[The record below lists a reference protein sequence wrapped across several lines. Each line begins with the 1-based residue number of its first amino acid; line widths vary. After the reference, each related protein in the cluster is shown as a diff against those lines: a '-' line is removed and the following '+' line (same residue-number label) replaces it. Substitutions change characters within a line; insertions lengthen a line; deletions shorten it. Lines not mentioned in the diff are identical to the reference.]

1 MKWKVK
7 VGPEGIEKALDD
19 ELKKIVGVGHFEF
32 RRARA
37 QSAYMPMRMFHAF
50 VDLVDRSG
58 VVEKLHEW
66 DALERKSNVGRK
78 PVITFRAA
86 LVIELMTAFWN
97 KGIQY
102 QEVADTIT
110 HRLTRMQYG
119 ALGIT
124 PERVSEKRW
133 YHRHWRAKSR
143 ILHLPTTLTVE
154 GADRIAVTFEASPND
169 PCTANMAPTT
179 HEFELPSE
187 ITVSPI
193 VVEVSYEDWSETE
206 SLTLD

>member
-66 DALERKSNVGRK
+66 DALERKSNV
-78 PVITFRAA
+78 
-86 LVIELMTAFWN
+86 
-97 KGIQY
+97 
-102 QEVADTIT
+102 
-110 HRLTRMQYG
+110 
-119 ALGIT
+119 
-124 PERVSEKRW
+124 
-133 YHRHWRAKSR
+133 
-143 ILHLPTTLTVE
+143 
-154 GADRIAVTFEASPND
+154 
-169 PCTANMAPTT
+169 
-179 HEFELPSE
+179 
-187 ITVSPI
+187 
-193 VVEVSYEDWSETE
+193 
-206 SLTLD
+206 